1 MIYKFDA
8 SKADRQVFS
17 GTIEALSEK
26 MAEEALY
33 HAGYKYVLD
42 LKPKRAPQSLAKSI
56 PTLFGVKTVDI
67 IEFSR
72 QLAAFLDSGS
82 SLRLGLELLRDQS
95 DKAAM
100 KEMITEIIENLEQG
114 VSFSQAVKSLS
125 RIFPFS
131 YWQIVQSSE
140 KAGDLSRGLR
150 QIADY
155 MEQRSQIN
163 NRIRGALT
171 YPAFV
176 IVLAIGVVI
185 LMVTTVLPPILKLFK
200 SFNAEL
206 PPLTRF
212 AIALIQIFTDYKFQ
226 ILLAVVIL
234 VAGIWVFSRIP
245 KGRLIMDGWILKIPV
260 FGPIIIQNNLGH
272 FCRTASM
279 LMTAGLPLPAIMDIS
294 IKVVGRNRVIL
305 KSLTNLKTRLMQGE
319 GLAVPI
325 SQDKLF
331 PRMMA
336 RMIAVGE
343 QTGTLDASLATLAT
357 YYEERANKKI
367 QSLITLIEP
376 VMTIA
381 IGLGIAFIMIS
392 MIMPIYGILNKVH

>member
-33 HAGYKYVLD
+33 RAGYKYVLD
-42 LKPKRAPQSLAKSI
+42 LKPKNAPQSLAKLI
-56 PTLFGVKTVDI
+56 PTFFGVKTADI
-67 IEFSR
+67 IDFSR

-100 KEMITEIIENLEQG
+100 KEMISQIIENLEQG
-114 VSFSQAVKSLS
+114 IAFSQAVKNLS
-125 RIFPFS
+125 SIFPFS

-140 KAGDLSRGLR
+140 KAGDLARGLK

-176 IVLAIGVVI
+176 VVLAIGVVI
-185 LMVTTVLPPILKLFK
+185 LLVTTVLPPILKLFK
-200 SFNAEL
+200 SFNTEL

-212 AIALIQIFTDYKFQ
+212 AMSSLQFLTDYKIQ
-226 ILLAVVIL
+226 LLLAVVIL
-234 VAGIWVFSRIP
+234 VAGIWAFSRIP
-245 KGRLIMDGWILKIPV
+245 QGRVILDGLILKIPV
-260 FGPIIIQNNLGH
+260 LGTIIIQNNLGH

-279 LMTAGLPLPAIMDIS
+279 LMTAGLPLPSIMDIS
-294 IKVVGRNRVIL
+294 IKVVSRNQVIL
-305 KSLTNLKTRLMQGE
+305 KSLTNLRTRLMQGE

-343 QTGTLDASLATLAT
+343 QTGTLDASLATLAA
-357 YYEERANKKI
+357 YYEDRANKKT
-367 QSLITLIEP
+367 QSLISLIEP
-376 VMTIA
+376 VMTVA

>member
-1 MIYKFDA
+1 
-8 SKADRQVFS
+8 
-17 GTIEALSEK
+17 
-26 MAEEALY
+26 
-33 HAGYKYVLD
+33 
-42 LKPKRAPQSLAKSI
+42 
-56 PTLFGVKTVDI
+56 
-67 IEFSR
+67 
-72 QLAAFLDSGS
+72 
-82 SLRLGLELLRDQS
+82 
-95 DKAAM
+95 
-100 KEMITEIIENLEQG
+100 
-114 VSFSQAVKSLS
+114 
-125 RIFPFS
+125 
-131 YWQIVQSSE
+131 VQSSE

>member
-8 SKADRQVFS
+8 SKSNQLVLS
-17 GTIEALSEK
+17 GTIEAQSEK
-26 MAEEALY
+26 LAEEALY
-33 HAGYKYVLD
+33 RAGYKYVLK
-42 LKPKRAPQSLAKSI
+42 LVPRRAPQSLAKLI
-56 PTLFGVKTVDI
+56 PTFFGVKTADI

-95 DKAAM
+95 EKAAL
-100 KEMITEIIENLEQG
+100 KEMISEIIDNLEQG
-114 VSFSQAVKSLS
+114 IAFSQAIKNLS
-125 RIFPFS
+125 NIFPFS

-140 KAGDLSRGLR
+140 KVGDLSRGLR

-155 MEQRSQIN
+155 MEQRRVIN
-163 NRIRGALT
+163 DRIRGALA

-176 IVLAIGVVI
+176 LLIAIGVVV
-185 LMVTTVLPPILKLFK
+185 LLVTTVLPPILKLFE
-200 SFNAEL
+200 SFNTEL

-212 AIALIQIFTDYKFQ
+212 AMALMQFLTDYKIQ
-226 ILLAVVIL
+226 ILVVAIL
-234 VAGIWVFSRIP
+234 LIAGFWAFSRIP
-245 KGRLIMDGWILKIPV
+245 KGRLILDSLILKIPV
-260 FGPIIIQNNLGH
+260 LGTIIIQNNLGH

-279 LMTAGLPLPAIMDIS
+279 LMTAGLSLPSIMDIS
-294 IKVVGRNRVIL
+294 IKVVSRNQIIL
-305 KSLTNLKTRLMQGE
+305 KSLTNLKNRLMQGE

-331 PRMMA
+331 PCMMA

-367 QSLITLIEP
+367 QSLISLIEP
-376 VMTIA
+376 GMTLA
-381 IGLGIAFIMIS
+381 IGIGVAFVMIS
-392 MIMPIYGILNKVH
+392 MIVPIYGILNKVH